1 VISVDALATDDP
13 WKVRFLGSPPIE
25 LAARGEDLMV
35 PAAGGGFTRKTGASF
50 ATPHV
55 AAMCALIRGAFPNLR
70 PYELMSVLRAWGE
83 RS

>member
-1 VISVDALATDDP
+1 
-13 WKVRFLGSPPIE
+13 
-25 LAARGEDLMV
+25 MV